1 MKMSEDITEFAAAF
15 AKAQGMIE
23 NAKRDRENTFFKN
36 KFADLASIRE
46 AIREPMAAN
55 DLSMLQF
62 PRTRDNG
69 VEIETMLLHKSGQYM
84 SETTFWPASKVDVHG
99 LASALTYGR
108 RQSAMAILGV
118 APDDDDDGNAA
129 VEKPSVVRNG
139 EPIAVPGKPL
149 VSNGDPKLAAAEAV
163 AKEGSNALRDYWT
176 SLSAEDRKLF
186 PSHVLKSLKATAASA
201 DSAKGA

>member
-1 MKMSEDITEFAAAF
+1 MKMSDEIAEFAAAF

-23 NAKRDRENTFFKN
+23 NARRDRENTYFKN

-46 AIREPMAAN
+46 AIREPMAVN

-62 PRTRDNG
+62 PRTRENG

-84 SETTFWPASKVDVHG
+84 SETTFWPAGKADVHG

-129 VEKPSVVRNG
+129 VEKPPLMRNG
-139 EPIAVPGKPL
+139 DPIPVPGKAPDTNSEL
-149 VSNGDPKLAAAEAV
+149 YKQADIAAKA
-163 AKEGSNALRDYWT
+163 GSDALRIFWT
-176 SLSAEDRKLF
+176 DRK
-186 PSHVLKSLKATAASA
+186 SVV
-201 DSAKGA
+201 

>member
-1 MKMSEDITEFAAAF
+1 MKMSEEIAEFAAAF

-23 NAKRDRENTFFKN
+23 NARRDRENSYFKN

-55 DLSMLQF
+55 DLSLLQF

-84 SETTFWPASKVDVHG
+84 SETTFWPASKPDVHG

-118 APDDDDDGNAA
+118 APDDDDDGNAD
-129 VEKPSVVRNG
+129 VDKPPLMRNG
-139 EPIAVPGKPL
+139 DPIPVPGKAPDANSDL
-149 VSNGDPKLAAAEAV
+149 YKHADAAA
-163 AKEGSNALRDYWT
+163 KQGSEALRIFWT
-176 SLSAEDRKLF
+176 ELSAKDRQQF
-186 PSHVLKSLKATAASA
+186 PSNHLKTLKAQAASA
-201 DSAKGA
+201 DAAKEA

>member
-1 MKMSEDITEFAAAF
+1 MKMSEEIAEFAAAF

-23 NAKRDRENTFFKN
+23 NARRDRENTYFKN

-62 PRTRDNG
+62 PRTRENG

-84 SETTFWPASKVDVHG
+84 SETTFWPAGKADVHG

-129 VEKPSVVRNG
+129 VEKPILMRNG
-139 EPIAVPGKPL
+139 DPIAVPGKSL
-149 VSNGDPKLAAAEAV
+149 VGQGDPKLAAAEVA
-163 AKEGSNALRDYWT
+163 AKEGSDSLRDYWT

-186 PSHVLKSLKATAASA
+186 PSPVLKSLKAMAASA
-201 DSAKGA
+201 DAAKGG